1 MLIKRKRGWEIKE
14 SEITPER
21 YFLDRRSAIFGLAG
35 AAAVAATGGIGR
47 TALAQAKN
55 APQTSGLV
63 APELYP
69 AKRNEAYQAGRELT
83 EEKVATNYN
92 NFYEFGT
99 NKYIADSAQKLT
111 IKPWRIQIDGMVEK
125 PIEIDAEELIR
136 KMPVEE
142 RIYRFRCVEA
152 WAMTVPWSGFQL
164 SELVKFA
171 KPAGDPKYLRMQ
183 TFVRSDEARGQ
194 RQDWYPWPYTEGLS
208 MAEAMNEMAFMVTGA
223 YGKPLP
229 KQMGAPIRLATPW
242 KYGFKSVKSIVRF
255 SFTNERPRTFWEG
268 LAPDEYG
275 FWANVNPAVA
285 HPRWSQATE
294 EIIGTGKR
302 IPSVIYNGYGEQV
315 AALYKDIEG
324 GTGRKL
330 FM

>member
-55 APQTSGLV
+55 APLV

-69 AKRNEAYQAGRELT
+69 AKRNEAYKAGRELT

>member
-55 APQTSGLV
+55 APLV

-69 AKRNEAYQAGRELT
+69 AKRNEAYQAGRDLT

-255 SFTNERPRTFWEG
+255 SFTNDRPRTFWEG

>member
-1 MLIKRKRGWEIKE
+1 MLIRQRRVWDVKA
-14 SEITPER
+14 SEITPEKF
-21 YFLDRRSAIFGLAG
+21 FLDRRQAIFGLAG
-35 AAAVAATGGIGR
+35 AAAAGLAGLPRTGLGKDK
-47 TALAQAKN
+47 ADA
-55 APQTSGLV
+55 LV

-69 AKRNEAYQAGRELT
+69 AKANAAFDPGRALT
-83 EEKVATNYN
+83 EEKTATTYN

-99 NKYIADSAQKLT
+99 HKRIYDTAQNLT
-111 IKPWRIQIDGMVEK
+111 IKPWRIQVDGLVEK
-125 PIEIDAEELIR
+125 PFEIDAEELIR
-136 KMPVEE
+136 KLPLEE
-142 RIYRFRCVEA
+142 RAYRFRCVEA
-152 WAMTVPWSGFQL
+152 WAMTVPWTGFAL
-164 SELVKFA
+164 RHLVDLA
-171 KPAGDPKYLRMQ
+171 KPKDGAQYLRMQ

-194 RQDWYPWPYTEGLS
+194 RQDWYPWPYTEGLT
-208 MAEAMNEMAFMVTGA
+208 MAEAMNDLAFMVTGA

-229 KQMGAPIRLATPW
+229 KQMGAPIRLAVPW
-242 KYGFKSVKSIVRF
+242 KYGFKSVKSITRF

-315 AALYKDIEG
+315 AALYKDVEG

>member
-1 MLIKRKRGWEIKE
+1 MLIKRQRGWEIKA
-14 SEITPER
+14 SEITPEKH
-21 YFLDRRSAIFGLAG
+21 FLNRRQAIFGLAG
-35 AAAVAATGGIGR
+35 AAAVGASSRVAA
-47 TALAQAKN
+47 QDKK
-55 APQTSGLV
+55 LV
-63 APELYP
+63 AAELYP
-69 AKRNEAYQAGRELT
+69 AKRNEAFQAGREMT
-83 EEKVATNYN
+83 EEKIATTYN

-99 NKYIADSAQKLT
+99 TKRIYDSAQNLT

-136 KMPVEE
+136 KMPLEE
-142 RIYRFRCVEA
+142 RVYRFRCVEA
-152 WAMTVPWSGFQL
+152 WSMTVPWSGFPL
-164 SELVKFA
+164 SALVAMA
-171 KPAGDPKYLRMQ
+171 KPAGNPQFLRMQ
-183 TFVRSDEARGQ
+183 TFVRSEEARGQ

-208 MAEAMNEMAFMVTGA
+208 MAEAMNDLAFMVTGA

-255 SFTNERPRTFWEG
+255 SFTNDRPRTFWEG

-294 EIIGTGKR
+294 EVIGTGKR

-315 AALYKDIEG
+315 AEMYKNIEG
-324 GTGRKL
+324 GSGRKL